1 MKELDYFYIDG
12 ELGWNQNR
20 FPGWAMRNGGCAA
33 VTACDLC
40 ICLARQKRFSAL
52 YPFDPFHVEKQEYLA
67 FSEKMKPYLHP
78 RWQGIDTLELYLS
91 GLLDYWHDAG
101 ISSLLGRGL
110 PGTASWQQA
119 KEEIRKQVD
128 SSLPVP
134 CLLLYHT
141 DSAFKDFQWHWFNIA
156 GYEEF
161 DGEFYV
167 KAITYGSFF
176 WMNLQELW
184 DTGHRRKGGLI
195 QIEMRYFFNAFSW

>member
-1 MKELDYFYIDG
+1 MPLDKRRHYTHAKEEHMKELDYFYIDG

-91 GLLDYWHDAG
+91 GLLDYWRDAG

-110 PGTASWQQA
+110 PLGSRQKGKSESRWIPPSPFHVCCYIIQTA
-119 KEEIRKQVD
+119 
-128 SSLPVP
+128 
-134 CLLLYHT
+134 LLKI
-141 DSAFKDFQWHWFNIA
+141 SNGI
-156 GYEEF
+156 
-161 DGEFYV
+161 
-167 KAITYGSFF
+167 
-176 WMNLQELW
+176 
-184 DTGHRRKGGLI
+184 GLI
-195 QIEMRYFFNAFSW
+195 